1 MADQPRAAAVENPH
15 PLWFIAFG
23 GDEPQR
29 RALTR
34 QRVVAEALEV
44 ISADGVDALSMR
56 GLAARLGVVPGALY
70 RHVRSK
76 EQLCDL
82 VVDGVLAEVD
92 TRAESAGSDLTWT
105 GQVRVLAQRLRTVLE
120 DHPGIAGLLKTR
132 DPLGP
137 HSLALAEAFRAP
149 LQVAGLPAVQAAL
162 AFSLIYDYSLGFAL
176 SDRTT
181 VNERRVQ
188 DTETRRQLHA
198 FFRSLPTD
206 RFPALAVLGE
216 YVWADNRDERF
227 SSGLDTLL
235 AGLQTLRQSLTG
247 RPGAEP
253 DPAAP
258 AAPSTPAPRRRP

>member
-1 MADQPRAAAVENPH
+1 LADYRRPAVGQEPR
-15 PLWFIAFG
+15 PLWFGAAG
-23 GDEPQR
+23 EGEPQR

-56 GLAARLGVVPGALY
+56 GLAARLGVVPGTLY
-70 RHVRSK
+70 RHVRNK

-92 TRAESAGSDLTWT
+92 TRPESDLAWA
-105 GQVRVLAQRLRTVLE
+105 GQIRVLAQRLRTVLE

-137 HSLALAEAFRAP
+137 HSLALAEAFLAP
-149 LQVAGLPAVQAAL
+149 LHLAGLPAAQAAL
-162 AFSLIYDYSLGFAL
+162 AFSLVYDYSLGFAL

-188 DTETRRQLHA
+188 DTATRRQLHA
-198 FFRSLPTD
+198 FFRSLPAD

-216 YVWADNRDERF
+216 HIWADNRDERF
-227 SSGLDTLL
+227 TSGLDTVL
-235 AGLQTLRQSLTG
+235 AGLQALRESPKGQ
-247 RPGAEP
+247 
-253 DPAAP
+253 
-258 AAPSTPAPRRRP
+258 

>member
-1 MADQPRAAAVENPH
+1 MADQPRAATGEDPQ
-15 PLWFIAFG
+15 PLWFIAVG
-23 GDEPQR
+23 SDEPQR

-56 GLAARLGVVPGALY
+56 SLAARLGVVPGALY
-70 RHVRSK
+70 RHLRSK

-82 VVDGVLAEVD
+82 VVDGVLAEID
-92 TRAESAGSDLTWT
+92 TRAESDLAWA

-120 DHPGIAGLLKTR
+120 DHPGIASLLKTR

-137 HSLALAEAFRAP
+137 HSLALAEAFLAP
-149 LQVAGLPAVQAAL
+149 LLAADIPAAQAAL

-188 DTETRRQLHA
+188 DTATRHQLHA

-216 YVWADNRDERF
+216 RVWADNRDERF
-227 SSGLDTLL
+227 SFGLDTLL
-235 AGLQTLRQSLTG
+235 AGLQTLRQPAKG
-247 RPGAEP
+247 QPPGARP
-253 DPAAP
+253 DPLAP
-258 AAPSTPAPRRRP
+258 VPPSSPAPRRQP